1 MYIAIYTN
9 IHVYTYIC
17 IHIYIYNKYAYY
29 IYIIM
34 HIIYIY
40 IYIYIYRG
48 NLLVK
53 KIELPTRFTQRLLQG
68 SILCTKLIMIFLFII
83 VLFDFIFQ
91 I

>member
-1 MYIAIYTN
+1 MYANFPVNVIVRLLHPRTGDSKGHIYKMKYIQIYKYTCIYIYMYIAIYTN

-40 IYIYIYRG
+40 I
-48 NLLVK
+48 
-53 KIELPTRFTQRLLQG
+53 
-68 SILCTKLIMIFLFII
+68 
-83 VLFDFIFQ
+83 
-91 I
+91 